1 MRKPMPLRVDPVLL
15 REVRKRA
22 KAEKRTVSEYV
33 ENLLRRDLAHKPRK
47 SRKPAIELRGPI
59 PADIRNWESVRV
71 PGEPARKRKARE
83 KLVHAI
89 LDLGGVPR

>member
-1 MRKPMPLRVDPVLL
+1 MPLRVDPVLL

-22 KAEKRTVSEYV
+22 KAEKRTLSEYV
-33 ENLLRRDLAHKPRK
+33 ETVLRRDLARKPRK
-47 SRKPAIELRGPI
+47 TKKAMIELRGPI
-59 PADIRNWESVRV
+59 PADIRDWTSDRI
-71 PGEPARKRKARE
+71 PAEPARKRKARE